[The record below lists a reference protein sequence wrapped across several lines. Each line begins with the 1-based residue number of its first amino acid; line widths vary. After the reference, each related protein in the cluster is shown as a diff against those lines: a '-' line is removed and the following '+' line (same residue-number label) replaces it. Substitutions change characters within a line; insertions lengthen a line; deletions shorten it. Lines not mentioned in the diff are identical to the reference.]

1 MTLTGPN
8 VLISKNVPDFM
19 CHRCAE
25 DRLGTRG
32 LPANATSNFAIG
44 ATKTPPGLPHVA
56 EWTHARQ
63 ALVGVRLHL
72 PRNLQPLTH
81 KFLQALS
88 SDTM

>member
-56 EWTHARQ
+56 E
-63 ALVGVRLHL
+63 
-72 PRNLQPLTH
+72 
-81 KFLQALS
+81 
-88 SDTM
+88 